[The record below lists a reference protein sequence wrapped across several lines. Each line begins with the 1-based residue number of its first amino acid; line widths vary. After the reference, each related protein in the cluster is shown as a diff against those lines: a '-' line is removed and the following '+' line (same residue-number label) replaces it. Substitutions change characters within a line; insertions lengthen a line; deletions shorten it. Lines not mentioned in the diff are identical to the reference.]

1 MRYWYG
7 FYGICQRELLRFLT
21 QKARFA
27 SALVRPLLWLIVFAA
42 GFRAALGIA
51 IIEPYATY
59 INYEEYIL
67 PGLCA
72 MILLFNGM
80 QSSLSMVYD
89 REMGSMKILLTCPL
103 PRWFLLL
110 SKMIAVAFIS
120 LLQVSVFLL
129 FAYFYGLEL
138 TPMGYFYGL
147 LAMLLAAIMLN
158 GLGMIIGAW
167 VKQLEN
173 FAGVMNFVIFP
184 MFFISSALYPLW
196 KMQEASNWLYQ
207 LCRFNPFTS
216 AVELI
221 RFACYQHFNAT
232 AFYVV
237 LGCGIIFMLLAIIS
251 FSTERFNQN

>member
-138 TPMGYFYGL
+138 APMGYFYGL

-173 FAGVMNFVIFP
+173 FAGVIEFCYFSDC
-184 MFFISSALYPLW
+184 FLFHLHFIHYGKCKKPVTGSINY
-196 KMQEASNWLYQ
+196 
-207 LCRFNPFTS
+207 
-216 AVELI
+216 AVLI
-221 RFACYQHFNAT
+221 HLPQ
-232 AFYVV
+232 
-237 LGCGIIFMLLAIIS
+237 
-251 FSTERFNQN
+251 Q